1 MKLQLINE
9 ILTSQPNEAEL
20 HLRYHDTL
28 NPQIWQENNQLK
40 PVIRE
45 HLLKIANFWTDFAQI
60 PAEAVADVVLTGS
73 LANYNYTPMSD
84 FDLHVNV
91 HMDKLPIKDETLR
104 VKNIFHMK
112 ALWAK
117 THPDIK
123 IYGYP
128 VELFAE
134 DVNTRH
140 PLTQGVYSL
149 KGDQWVHMPTHEDIN
164 YENDANLKSK
174 VKHFQDVI
182 DDLVDNDRSLER
194 IKSFKE
200 KLRNMRGDSIQKHGE
215 LRGVNNLVFKELRN
229 RGCLDKLSQHET
241 KKFDHEMSIHEAF
254 KIITEAKKPK
264 EPVKT
269 FKDYL
274 VPIPHDELLDH
285 HVKFGQREMT
295 LPDNTN
301 LHKHLH
307 NDKIVAEPLE
317 NGGYIIHST
326 DSYWPGTEYQNA
338 KGDPHREDGPA
349 QINAATGEHY
359 WSLHGAHVAKWSSKS
374 ATGMGPGG
382 WVANKAAYG
391 APRIHHFN
399 KDSFNK
405 ALAEHGF
412 PAFDPSTVK
421 KSYKDSYND

>member
-1 MKLQLINE
+1 MKLHLINE
-9 ILTSQPNEAEL
+9 ILGAQSNEAEL

-45 HLLKIANFWTDFAQI
+45 HLLKIANYWTEFAQI
-60 PAEAVADVVLTGS
+60 PADAVADVVLTGS

-91 HMDKLPIKDETLR
+91 HMDKLPIKDEALR
-104 VKNIFHMK
+104 VKNIFHLK

-149 KGDQWVHMPTHEDIN
+149 KGDQWVHMPTYEDIN

-174 VKHFQDVI
+174 VAHFQNVI
-182 DDLVDNDRSLER
+182 DDLIDNDRSIER

-229 RGCLDKLSQHET
+229 RGYLDKLSHHET
-241 KKFDHEMSIHEAF
+241 KKFDSEMSLNEDLRLDYDLEHTHHES
-254 KIITEAKKPK
+254 
-264 EPVKT
+264 
-269 FKDYL
+269 
-274 VPIPHDELLDH
+274 H
-285 HVKFGQREMT
+285 
-295 LPDNTN
+295 
-301 LHKHLH
+301 
-307 NDKIVAEPLE
+307 
-317 NGGYIIHST
+317 GYK
-326 DSYWPGTEYQNA
+326 Y
-338 KGDPHREDGPA
+338 ED
-349 QINAATGEHY
+349 
-359 WSLHGAHVAKWSSKS
+359 V
-374 ATGMGPGG
+374 
-382 WVANKAAYG
+382 
-391 APRIHHFN
+391 
-399 KDSFNK
+399 
-405 ALAEHGF
+405 
-412 PAFDPSTVK
+412 
-421 KSYKDSYND
+421 